1 MSDPYN
7 STDAYTG
14 NAHHNEE
21 GCAVLHCKQCAGNA
35 RLRTIL
41 KRSHTLRTATLE
53 ELAEGISN
61 ANLERI
67 AKHFPAIL
75 SEAVRE
81 LNGEVEYI
89 QHNLTK

>member
-1 MSDPYN
+1 MHFESCTTLN
-7 STDAYTG
+7 
-14 NAHHNEE
+14 
-21 GCAVLHCKQCAGNA
+21 CKQCAADA
-35 RLRTIL
+35 RLRTIV
-41 KRSHTLRTATLE
+41 KRSQRLRTATLE
-53 ELAEGISN
+53 ALAEGISN
-61 ANLERI
+61 ADLERI